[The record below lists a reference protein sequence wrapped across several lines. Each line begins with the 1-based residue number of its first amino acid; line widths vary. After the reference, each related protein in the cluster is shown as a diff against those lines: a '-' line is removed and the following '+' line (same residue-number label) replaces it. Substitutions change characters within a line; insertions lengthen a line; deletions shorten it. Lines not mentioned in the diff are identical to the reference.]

1 MTKEQQNTIVLLRR
15 QGLGYGAIADKI
27 QTTKNAVRLFCKRNN
42 LGEGVTFCKECG
54 KPFITKKRGRPAM
67 YCSSKCCDKWW
78 HEHNE
83 NKRTE
88 YHKKCCGCGKKFITR
103 SHQNQKYC
111 SRTCFFNTLQRR
123 GVEL

>member
-54 KPFITKKRGRPAM
+54 KPFITKKRGRPA
-67 YCSSKCCDKWW
+67 S
-78 HEHNE
+78 
-83 NKRTE
+83 
-88 YHKKCCGCGKKFITR
+88 
-103 SHQNQKYC
+103 
-111 SRTCFFNTLQRR
+111 FFSW
-123 GVEL
+123 